1 MQRKLLITLLAVAV
15 LAVIS
20 IAIYHSGSM
29 LTHSTVSTFVANL
42 DEMSKGQDNVS
53 FHDVNTSA
61 RQAVWCQMFGEKE
74 WFNRVYNSERVTSN
88 PPRSFEYDYYYQHGG
103 RQLFDRQ
110 RKEILSKFRGEFSRS
125 DLLWGAYCAVKSDFL
140 KEIKKHPELLQK
152 LEFSAHYA
160 ELILDQKK
168 FSDYVVDAS
177 GFQLL
182 ADMVK
187 ENATSPN
194 PNWDEVEQYRQE
206 LAAQH
211 SEMTPEFW
219 SIYMWACRRYAEGGW
234 ESVQSWARIASD
246 MNQEINRAIYPDSQG

>member
-1 MQRKLLITLLAVAV
+1 MQRKLLITLLAVVV

-42 DEMSKGQDNVS
+42 DEMSKWQDNVS

-74 WFNRVYNSERVTSN
+74 WFNRVYNSEIVTFN
-88 PPRSFEYDYYYQHGG
+88 PPGSIEYNYGYLQGG

-125 DLLWGAYCAVKSDFL
+125 DLLWNAYCALKPDFI
-140 KEIKKHPELLQK
+140 KEVKKHPELLQR
-152 LEFSAHYA
+152 LELSAHYA

-168 FSDYVVDAS
+168 FSAYVVDTS
-177 GFQLL
+177 GFNDL
-182 ADMVK
+182 AEKVR
-187 ENATSPN
+187 ENYTATSPD
-194 PNWDEVEQYRQE
+194 WDKVEQFRQE

-211 SEMTPEFW
+211 PEMTSEFW

-234 ESVQSWARIASD
+234 PAVQVWARIATD
-246 MNQEINRAIYPDSQG
+246 MNHEINHALFPG